1 MFEICS
7 KVWYTVGN
15 QNKSHPPKEVPTMD
29 QLNSKEALVLR
40 YITDRI
46 NDGVPPTV
54 REICSELSIKSTS
67 TAHKYLRS
75 LDRKSVV

>member
-1 MFEICS
+1 
-7 KVWYTVGN
+7 
-15 QNKSHPPKEVPTMD
+15 MD

-67 TAHKYLRS
+67 TANICIPDS
-75 LDRKSVV
+75 LS